1 METDNI
7 HECTLKYENHAMP
20 FDKNH
25 DKKSLQGKTS
35 LADKHRQKLTFAK
48 VPLVNKKSLCLRHE
62 FDFNI
67 LGKSCITCKIM
78 KKKIIYNILVI
89 RVVTNSTAR
98 TPSKRLI
105 LVIQN

>member
-35 LADKHRQKLTFAK
+35 LADKHQQKVTIAK
-48 VPLVNKKSLCLRHE
+48 VHLVN
-62 FDFNI
+62 
-67 LGKSCITCKIM
+67 
-78 KKKIIYNILVI
+78 
-89 RVVTNSTAR
+89 
-98 TPSKRLI
+98 
-105 LVIQN
+105 

>member
-35 LADKHRQKLTFAK
+35 LADKHQQKLTFAK
-48 VPLVNKKSLCLRHE
+48 VHLVNKKSLCLRHE

-78 KKKIIYNILVI
+78 KKNNL
-89 RVVTNSTAR
+89 
-98 TPSKRLI
+98 
-105 LVIQN
+105 

>member
-35 LADKHRQKLTFAK
+35 LADKHQQKLTFAK
-48 VPLVNKKSLCLRHE
+48 VPLVNKKSLCLRHSLTL
-62 FDFNI
+62 I
-67 LGKSCITCKIM
+67 SLAKVASHAKLL
-78 KKKIIYNILVI
+78 KKK
-89 RVVTNSTAR
+89 
-98 TPSKRLI
+98 
-105 LVIQN
+105 